1 MIFAFEKDVGQKQ
14 FCFCSASFFVA
25 FFMGKYSVSAQKR
38 LTSHGLCGI
47 ITVVYCVNLKLYY
60 NIISHLIFTAKGVV
74 METLDLGRLK
84 KQKLL
89 IILCCLVY
97 GFAYAGRY
105 SYSANIDPLKL
116 YYGIS
121 NEAAGSVSTF
131 FFISYG
137 LGQLLNAL
145 FCKYYPKRY
154 VVAGA
159 LGISAVINLSLF
171 FLPPFEYVKYLW
183 LLNGVCQSVL
193 WPSLMLTIGEVVDPS
208 LTKRAVLTMSF
219 SVVLGTVLAYGGS
232 SLFNLFESP
241 TSFRYAFLLGVV
253 FPALIG
259 VVWLLSYNTLTK
271 VKYQAVPSATSAAET
286 KQNEPSGKRAMIR
299 SMVGLLAVCA
309 VFAAVDNF
317 VKDGLNTW
325 TPVILGD
332 QFGFD
337 ESKSIILT
345 LVLPIFGVFGS
356 VTAMNANKILKD
368 FRGLIGA
375 FYLVL
380 SLCLLGVTWAFGADN
395 AFMTLVFFGLISLLT
410 HGINSVLTSI
420 MPLALRDRVN
430 SGFLS
435 GLMNACCYVGSAASA
450 YGLGKMADGE
460 SWDFVIRVL
469 MVACAA
475 ATILAGAVMLL
486 MVIRSKKTVDGG
498 NEI

>member
-1 MIFAFEKDVGQKQ
+1 
-14 FCFCSASFFVA
+14 
-25 FFMGKYSVSAQKR
+25 
-38 LTSHGLCGI
+38 
-47 ITVVYCVNLKLYY
+47 
-60 NIISHLIFTAKGVV
+60 
-74 METLDLGRLK
+74 MELLNAGRLK
-84 KQKLL
+84 KQKIL

-116 YYGIS
+116 YYGIT

-137 LGQLLNAL
+137 VGQLLNAL

-154 VVAGA
+154 VITGA
-159 LGISAVINLSLF
+159 LWVSAVINLSLF
-171 FLPPFEYVKYLW
+171 FLPAFEYVKYLW

-232 SLFNLFESP
+232 SLFNLIESP
-241 TSFRYAFLLGVV
+241 TSFRFAFLLGVV

-259 VVWLLSYNTLTK
+259 VIWLLSYNTLTAE
-271 VKYQAVPSATSAAET
+271 KYQAAPVAHSATET
-286 KQNEPSGKRAMIR
+286 KHRTVSGKRTMIR

-309 VFAAVDNF
+309 IFAAVDNF

-380 SLCLLGVTWAFGADN
+380 SLCLLGVMWAFGANN
-395 AFMTLVFFGLISLLT
+395 AFMTLIFFGLISLLT

-435 GLMNACCYVGSAASA
+435 GLMNACCYIGSAASA
-450 YGLGKMADGE
+450 YGLGKIADGA

-469 MVACAA
+469 LIATAA
-475 ATILAGAVMLL
+475 ATVIAGIVMLL
-486 MVIRSKKTVDGG
+486 KLIGG
-498 NEI
+498 RAKAAEGDQA